1 MPILGAVLLII
12 QLCFAY
18 HALKTGRAYWWLFVI
33 MGFPVAGCLL
43 YYFIEVFPN
52 SREARRAERA
62 AELIARSFDPDK
74 SLRQHIANFEDCGS
88 VDNRL
93 RLAAA
98 CINRRMYRQAVEI
111 YRSCLTGVHEN
122 DPDIRYG
129 LANALLLGHEFNEA
143 HEVAQGLR
151 KSHAAHR
158 SAEVRL
164 LAARALEGIGR
175 FDEALAEYRVLADTC
190 VGEEGRWRYGALLIR
205 MGRTAEAGEVFRR
218 MLRNADRMPEQYRE
232 AQNEWLAL
240 AREQTKAA

>member
-1 MPILGAVLLII
+1 MPILGVVLLII

-33 MGFPVAGCLL
+33 MGFPVVGCLL
-43 YYFIEVFPN
+43 YYFVEVFPN

-62 AELIARSFDPDK
+62 AQLIARSFDPDK

-98 CINRRMYRQAVEI
+98 CINRRMYRQAAEL

-122 DPDIRYG
+122 DPDIRFG
-129 LANALLLGHEFNEA
+129 LTTALLGGDEFKDA
-143 HEVAQGLR
+143 YAVAQGLR
-151 KSHAAHR
+151 ESHAPHR

-164 LAARALEGIGR
+164 LAARALEGMGR
-175 FDEALAEYRVLADTC
+175 FDDALAEYRVLADTC
-190 VGEEGRWRYGALLIR
+190 VGEEGRWRYGALLVR
-205 MGRTAEAGEVFRR
+205 MGRRAEAVEVFHR
-218 MLRNADRMPEQYRE
+218 MLRNADRMPAQYRE
-232 AQNEWLAL
+232 AQDQWLAL
-240 AREQTKAA
+240 ARDHTKAA

>member
-1 MPILGAVLLII
+1 MPVLGAVLLII

-33 MGFPVAGCLL
+33 MGFPVLGCLL
-43 YYFIEVFPN
+43 YYFVEVFPN

-62 AELIARSFDPDK
+62 AQLIAKSFDPDK

-98 CINRRMYRQAVEI
+98 CIHRRMYRQAAEL
-111 YRSCLTGVHEN
+111 YRSCLTGVHDN
-122 DPDIRYG
+122 DPDIRFG
-129 LANALLLGHEFNEA
+129 LANALLLGNECQEA
-143 HEVAQGLR
+143 HAVAQGLR
-151 KSHAAHR
+151 ESHAAHR

-175 FDEALAEYRVLADTC
+175 FDEALSEYRVLADTY
-190 VGEEGRWRYGALLIR
+190 VGEEGRWRYGALLVR
-205 MGRTAEAGEVFRR
+205 MGRSEEAGEIFRR
-218 MLRNADRMPEQYRE
+218 MLRNAERMPAQYRE
-232 AQNEWLAL
+232 AQDEWLAL
-240 AREQTKAA
+240 ARERTRAA